1 MTPAANQDGHGPVS
15 RPIPQRGASRRSS
28 LDWARE
34 AGIAQTVIRELAQ
47 RVQKKHRDRRRRRLA
62 ASSTAV
68 ALFLVVGAWWRFG
81 PERIARPN
89 VSSRAFVAMPAR
101 QQLPDRSVIELNEGA
116 RVKVDYSGALR
127 RVVLECGEA
136 HFQVVKNVSRPFI
149 VSAGGVDVRAVGTG
163 FSVQLGG
170 LAVEVLVTEG
180 RVEVEKTAGKAT
192 VGNVSPTQVVPQI
205 LAALDAGNRV
215 VVKLDSL
222 STAVPPTPVLAVSA
236 AELTDRLSWR
246 VPRLEFSGT
255 PLSDALDLFNRHSAV
270 HLVLADPELGRLKL
284 SGMVRADNTDTL
296 LQLLHSELDLTD
308 ERGTDREIVL
318 RRASAAKSP

>member
-1 MTPAANQDGHGPVS
+1 MTPADDQDGHGPVS
-15 RPIPQRGASRRSS
+15 RPVPQRGASLRSS

-34 AGIAQTVIRELAQ
+34 AGIAQAVIRELGQ
-47 RVQKKHRDRRRRRLA
+47 RVQEKQSNRRRRRLA
-62 ASSTAV
+62 ATSSV
-68 ALFLVVGAWWRFG
+68 LALLLVVGAWWRFG
-81 PERIARPN
+81 PQRIARPN
-89 VSSRAFVAMPAR
+89 VSSSAVVAMPAH
-101 QQLPDRSVIELNEGA
+101 QQLPDNSVIELNDGA

-127 RVVLECGEA
+127 RVVLERGEA
-136 HFQVVKNVSRPFI
+136 HFQVVKNASRPFV
-149 VSAGGVDVRAVGTG
+149 VSAGGVDVRAVGTS

-192 VGNVSPTQVVPQI
+192 VDNVSPAQVAPQI

-215 VVKLDSL
+215 VVKIDSL
-222 STAVPPTPVLAVSA
+222 STAVPPPPVLAVSA
-236 AELTDRLSWR
+236 AELMDRLSWR

-255 PLSDALDLFNRHSAV
+255 PLSDALGLFNRHSAV

-296 LQLLHSELDLTD
+296 LQLLRSELGLTD
-308 ERGTDREIVL
+308 ERGTGGEIVL
-318 RRASAAKSP
+318 RMASATKSR